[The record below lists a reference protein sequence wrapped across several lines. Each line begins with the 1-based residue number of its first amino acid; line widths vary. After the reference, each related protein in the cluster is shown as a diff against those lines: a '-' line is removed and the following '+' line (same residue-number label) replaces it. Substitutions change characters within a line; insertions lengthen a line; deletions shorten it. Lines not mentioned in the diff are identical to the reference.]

1 MKLIF
6 IILAAIATFASCA
19 EILNEDNKR
28 SFAEYYRSFI
38 DLRKE
43 FPDNLEVDVIFLDLN
58 LDGTLDALAVSRGG
72 KYEDGWDWC
81 AFSRDKTG
89 AWKPIGGVDETTGQ
103 PVEVAQIFA
112 RPDEFYRGK
121 TENKPSHV
129 LVLNKVYA
137 KDMEPGVSAS
147 QVTFNHKGLLI
158 LKEVSVPDE
167 KGLSNYEH
175 VKSETIKE

>member
-1 MKLIF
+1 MRIIYLI
-6 IILAAIATFASCA
+6 AAVYANYCFAGGLT
-19 EILNEDNKR
+19 EVDKK
-28 SFAEYYRSFI
+28 SFAEYYRSFV

-43 FPDNLEVDVIFLDLN
+43 FPDKLEVDVIFLDLN

-147 QVTFNHKGLLI
+147 QVTFNDKGLLI